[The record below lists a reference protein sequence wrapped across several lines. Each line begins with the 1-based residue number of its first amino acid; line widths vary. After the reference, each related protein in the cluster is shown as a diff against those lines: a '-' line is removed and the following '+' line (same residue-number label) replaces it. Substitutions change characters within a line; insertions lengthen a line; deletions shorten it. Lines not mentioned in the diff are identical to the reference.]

1 MVSPLGIVPESLIL
15 PAMKAEAIVWLN
27 NNVSLLELRRYILLG
42 WAEEVGAT
50 LSAKDFVAIG
60 FPEPKITGE

>member
-1 MVSPLGIVPESLIL
+1 
-15 PAMKAEAIVWLN
+15 MKAEAIVWLN